1 MSRILVSLSLYRTGL
16 KAGWQVRKY
25 IDRKMRK
32 IMGALLRLNLL
43 CTISKKQPNE
53 KLSREAR

>member
-1 MSRILVSLSLYRTGL
+1 MSRILVSLSPYRMGL

-32 IMGALLRLNLL
+32 IMGAPLRLNLL